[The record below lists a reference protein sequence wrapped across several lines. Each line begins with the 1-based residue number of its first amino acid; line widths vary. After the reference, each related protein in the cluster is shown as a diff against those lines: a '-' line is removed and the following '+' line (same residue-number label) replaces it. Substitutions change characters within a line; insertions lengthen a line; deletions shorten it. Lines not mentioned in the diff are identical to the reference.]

1 MTAVGEPP
9 HISELS
15 AEVPTQSMTY
25 SVPESRRVRSWI
37 LLLIVWFVSGIY
49 AGGHLKRG
57 WVPHDEGA
65 FAESADRVLHGELPH
80 RDYIEIYTGGLAYL
94 HALSF
99 RYLGENFASPRL
111 VLFGFF
117 LAWIP
122 VFYWIASRLVSDWV
136 AAGITLLAVAWSLPN
151 YSAAVPSWYNL
162 FFATFG
168 LGALFCYLERR
179 SAKWLLVAGL
189 CGGLSIL
196 AKIAGLYYVAAV
208 LLFFMFSEQEEASK
222 AEGSVKRSLAYTFFL
237 VLSLFL
243 FLAGVA
249 VLIRPRASLETD
261 LDFIIPAAVLTMLV
275 LSREAHCM
283 RPTSYHRSK
292 SLIRMS
298 LPFGI
303 GVLIPVLIFLTPY
316 LWSNAVHALLNG
328 LFVLPYRRVQGVYA
342 DPPGIATI
350 VPALCV
356 ISILVLGMWLHGRMR
371 WLLSLTVG
379 VLVLYFLISSS
390 KNMENYRAPWHAAF
404 WLIPFLAL
412 ASVFLLRQSTAVKDP
427 LMNSTRQQQLF
438 LVIAVV
444 SLCGLVQY
452 PFAAP
457 IYFCYVAPL
466 VILGAVAVLRRLPS
480 IPKPLLGTLF
490 AGFLLFA
497 VFRMTPPFLNAM
509 GFYYQPNPE
518 TQKLDLPRAGNLRV
532 DLQSADTYRRL
543 IPLIQQHAG
552 NGEIYAAPDCAQIYF
567 LAGYKNPTRAS
578 FQLFEEDL
586 RRPDQVLKL
595 IDSRNTRVVVLN
607 TKPDFALPPVAL
619 YAPLEERFPNEE
631 LVGNFLVRWRD

>member
-1 MTAVGEPP
+1 MTAIGHSPQVN
-9 HISELS
+9 ELS
-15 AEVPTQSMTY
+15 PEVPIQS
-25 SVPESRRVRSWI
+25 SAHLFPESRRVVPWI
-37 LLLIVWFVSGIY
+37 LLLIVWLISGIY
-49 AGGHLKRG
+49 AGAHLKRG

-65 FAESADRVLHGELPH
+65 FAESADRVLRGELPH
-80 RDYIEIYTGGLAYL
+80 RDYTEIYTGGLAYL

-99 RYLGENFASPRL
+99 RYLGENFASPRF
-111 VLFGFF
+111 VLFAVF
-117 LAWIP
+117 LVWIP
-122 VFYWIASRLVSDWV
+122 AFFWVASRLVSEWV

-168 LGALFCYLERR
+168 LAALLCYMERR
-179 SAKWLLVAGL
+179 SARWLLVAGL

-196 AKIAGLYYVAAV
+196 AKIAGLYYVAAS
-208 LLFFMFSEQEEASK
+208 LLFFIFSEQEEASK
-222 AEGSVKRSLAYTFFL
+222 AEGSVRRSLAYTFFL

-249 VLIRPRASLETD
+249 ALIRPRASLETD
-261 LDFIIPAAVLTMLV
+261 LDFVIPAAVLTMLM

-283 RPTSYHRSK
+283 RPTSYQRLK
-292 SLIRMS
+292 TLIRMS
-298 LPFGI
+298 LPFGM

-316 LWSNAVHALLNG
+316 LRSNAVHALLNG

-342 DPPGIATI
+342 DPPEIATI

-379 VLVLYFLISSS
+379 VLVLYFLISSG
-390 KNMENYRAPWHAAF
+390 KNMENYRVPWHAAF

-412 ASVFLLRQSTAVKDP
+412 ASAFLLRQSTAVKDP
-427 LMNSTRQQQLF
+427 LMNSAHQQQLF

-452 PFAAP
+452 PFSAP

-466 VILGAVAVLRRLPS
+466 VILGAVAVLRTLPS

-509 GFYYQPNPE
+509 GFYYQPDPE

-532 DLQSADTYRRL
+532 DLQSADTYKRL

-567 LAGYKNPTRAS
+567 LAGYKNPMRAS
-578 FQLFEEDL
+578 FQLFEEGTGAGE
-586 RRPDQVLKL
+586 QVLKL
-595 IDSRNTRVVVLN
+595 IDSRDTRVVVLN
-607 TKPDFALPPVAL
+607 TRPDFAQPLLAL
-619 YAPLEERFPNEE
+619 YAPLKERFPKEE
-631 LVGNFLVRWRD
+631 LIGNFVVRWRD

>member
-1 MTAVGEPP
+1 
-9 HISELS
+9 
-15 AEVPTQSMTY
+15 
-25 SVPESRRVRSWI
+25 
-37 LLLIVWFVSGIY
+37 
-49 AGGHLKRG
+49 
-57 WVPHDEGA
+57 
-65 FAESADRVLHGELPH
+65 LPH
-80 RDYIEIYTGGLAYL
+80 RDYTEIYTGGLAYL

-99 RYLGENFASPRL
+99 RYLGENFASPRF
-111 VLFGFF
+111 VLFAVF
-117 LAWIP
+117 LVWIP
-122 VFYWIASRLVSDWV
+122 AFFWVASRLVSEWV

-168 LGALFCYLERR
+168 LAALLCYMERR
-179 SAKWLLVAGL
+179 SARWLLVAGL

-196 AKIAGLYYVAAV
+196 AKIAGLYYVAAS
-208 LLFFMFSEQEEASK
+208 LLFFIFSEQEEASK
-222 AEGSVKRSLAYTFFL
+222 AEGSVRRSLAYTFFL

-249 VLIRPRASLETD
+249 ALIRPRASLETD
-261 LDFIIPAAVLTMLV
+261 LDFVIPAAVLTMLM

-283 RPTSYHRSK
+283 RPTSYQRLK
-292 SLIRMS
+292 TLIRMS
-298 LPFGI
+298 LPFGM

-316 LWSNAVHALLNG
+316 LRSNAVHALLNG

-342 DPPGIATI
+342 DPPEIATI

-379 VLVLYFLISSS
+379 VLVLYFLISSG
-390 KNMENYRAPWHAAF
+390 KNMENYRVPWHAAF

-412 ASVFLLRQSTAVKDP
+412 ASAFLLRQSTAVKDP
-427 LMNSTRQQQLF
+427 LMNSAHQQQLF

-452 PFAAP
+452 PFSAP

-466 VILGAVAVLRRLPS
+466 VILGAVAVLRTLPS

-509 GFYYQPNPE
+509 GFYYQPDPE

-532 DLQSADTYRRL
+532 DLQSADTYKRL

-567 LAGYKNPTRAS
+567 LAGYKNPMRAS
-578 FQLFEEDL
+578 FQLFEEGTGAGE
-586 RRPDQVLKL
+586 QVLKL
-595 IDSRNTRVVVLN
+595 IDSRDTRVVVLN
-607 TKPDFALPPVAL
+607 TRPDFAQPLLAL
-619 YAPLEERFPNEE
+619 YAPLKERFPKEE
-631 LVGNFLVRWRD
+631 LIGNFVVRWRD